1 MQKHFGLR
9 GKSLNAALVWAVIMP
24 AYLLFGFNNGVAGGL
39 LDLPAWV
46 ALFPQIDTVNTT
58 GAKKARN
65 SQIQGTVVAVYTL
78 GALFGALSC
87 TFIGDK
93 LGRRRT
99 IMLGAVVT
107 CIGSILQA
115 SAFSFA
121 QLIVGRLITGLG
133 FGAISATAPNW
144 QVNI

>member
-1 MQKHFGLR
+1 MQTYFGLR
-9 GKSLNAALVWAVIMP
+9 GKSLNGALIWAVIMP
-24 AYLLFGFNNGVAGGL
+24 AYLLFGYNNGVAGGL
-39 LDLPAWV
+39 LDLPSW
-46 ALFPQIDTVNTT
+46 LKFFPEIDTVHTT
-58 GAKKARN
+58 GAKKRHN

-87 TFIGDK
+87 ILIGDV

-99 IMLGAVVT
+99 IMLGALVT

-115 SAFSFA
+115 SSFSFP
-121 QLIVGRLITGLG
+121 QLIVGRLITGIG

-144 QVNI
+144 